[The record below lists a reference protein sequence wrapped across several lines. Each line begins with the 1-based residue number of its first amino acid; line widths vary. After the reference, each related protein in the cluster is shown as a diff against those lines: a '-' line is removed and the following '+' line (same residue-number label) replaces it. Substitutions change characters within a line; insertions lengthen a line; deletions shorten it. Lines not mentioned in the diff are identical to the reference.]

1 MGIGS
6 LSPWTTGKAV
16 YMWMVMVDALAYP
29 FVHRGLGGGHPD
41 RWGRISRSVQLHL
54 GRGRG
59 RKRET
64 ETEKELI

>member
-1 MGIGS
+1 
-6 LSPWTTGKAV
+6 
-16 YMWMVMVDALAYP
+16 MVDALAYP